1 MIGQHQL
8 RGRVLEAL
16 ALRAKQFRSR
26 EELWPL
32 RVPADPIPLEN
43 VIEHALAEAHTSFD
57 AGSLRSRALLHLEWD
72 DGYGWDAWVIALP
85 SGVKI
90 YCDSGADET
99 RILASGGRNEGD
111 ESDRRFLE
119 LLAESAGGHFGIEM
133 SGGAPSRVRSAIA
146 DRTFLVDLFV
156 ELFEVIGAE
165 DSVREQLDGEP
176 DGADFRADVEKWLER
191 ALVVASALRRKDP
204 KSDRSQASRT

>member
-1 MIGQHQL
+1 MIGQQQL

-16 ALRAKQFRSR
+16 ALRAKQFRPR
-26 EELWPL
+26 EALWPL

-43 VIEHALAEAHTSFD
+43 VIEHALAEAHTAFD
-57 AGSLRSRALLHLEWD
+57 AGSLRSRVVLHLEWD
-72 DGYGWDAWVIALP
+72 DGYAWDAWVIALP

-119 LLAESAGGHFGIEM
+119 VLAESAGGHFGIEM
-133 SGGAPSRVRSAIA
+133 AGGAPSRVRSAIA
-146 DRTFLVDLFV
+146 DRAFLVELFV

-165 DSVREQLDGEP
+165 DSVRGQIDGESN
-176 DGADFRADVEKWLER
+176 GGDFRADVDKWLEL
-191 ALVVASALRRKDP
+191 ALVS
-204 KSDRSQASRT
+204 KSG